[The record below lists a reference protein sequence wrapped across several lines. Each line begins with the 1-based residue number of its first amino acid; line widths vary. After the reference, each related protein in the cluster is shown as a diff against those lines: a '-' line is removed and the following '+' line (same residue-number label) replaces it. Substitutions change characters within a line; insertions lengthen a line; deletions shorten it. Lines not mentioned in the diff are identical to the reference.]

1 MDLKSIIVVF
11 GTIFLAELG
20 DKSQLATLLFATKNA
35 IGPATVFVAAS
46 LAVIATTGL
55 AVIVGASLS
64 RYVPAN
70 YLQYG
75 SGIGFSSVVF
85 WTIRQ
90 AWCNY

>member
-1 MDLKSIIVVF
+1 MDFKSAMVVF

-20 DKSQLATLLFATKNA
+20 DKSQLATLLFTTKNA

-75 SGIGFSSVVF
+75 AGCGFLLVGFWSFWQASS
-85 WTIRQ
+85 
-90 AWCNY
+90 N

>member
-1 MDLKSIIVVF
+1 MDLKSTIVVF

-35 IGPATVFVAAS
+35 IGPTTVFVAAS
-46 LAVIATTGL
+46 LAVIASTGI
-55 AVIVGASLS
+55 AVMVGASLS

-75 SGIGFSSVVF
+75 AGIGFLLVGFWSIWQASS
-85 WTIRQ
+85 
-90 AWCNY
+90 N

>member
-1 MDLKSIIVVF
+1 MNLKSTIVVF

-55 AVIVGASLS
+55 AVMVGASLS
-64 RYVPAN
+64 RYLPAT

-75 SGIGFSSVVF
+75 AGIGFVLVGF
-85 WTIRQ
+85 WSIWQ
-90 AWCNY
+90 AWCN